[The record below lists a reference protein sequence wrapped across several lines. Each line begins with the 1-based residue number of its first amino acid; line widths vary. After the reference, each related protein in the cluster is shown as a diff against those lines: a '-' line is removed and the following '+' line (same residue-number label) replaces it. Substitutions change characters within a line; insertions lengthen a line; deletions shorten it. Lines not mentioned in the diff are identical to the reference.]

1 MKSWYR
7 DVCKRLE
14 KSGYDYL
21 DAYEMEDEDDVRF
34 LLAYDEF
41 TGGKWTII

>member
-1 MKSWYR
+1 MPT
-7 DVCKRLE
+7 E
-14 KSGYDYL
+14 KIVSVGSQSFSF
-21 DAYEMEDEDDVRF
+21 YEMEDEDDVRF